1 MTNDLPC
8 DAPIA
13 LLRPSAG
20 AVCVATFTVLPLFL
34 VGALGIQLSEDI
46 GVPVSAL
53 GIASAAFF
61 GSGALA
67 SYFSGRVATAYGVRT
82 TMRASLVLV
91 VVVLLFLAVGVHSLA
106 GLVVILALG
115 GMGNALAQPS
125 VNLYLAERIDRN
137 RQGTAYGIKQSAIPV
152 AGMLAGLA
160 VPIIGLTVGWR
171 WAFALFTI
179 PAAVLAIYTP
189 NARLA
194 VRSSQAAGPALQLP
208 RKALM
213 VISTGSGLGMA
224 AGSSLSI
231 FLVPGA
237 VVAGWSPGQAG
248 FVFAGASI
256 VGVLGRLMSGVLA
269 DRRGQ
274 KHLQA
279 IALMLVAGAIGF
291 LALSFSHQWL
301 YAVGASIAFGFGWG
315 WPGLMI
321 YATVQLSPADP
332 AASTGLVQIGTSS
345 GAVIGPLIFGF
356 VVEHFSYR
364 VAWGVAG
371 LELLLGSAILL
382 MAAALT
388 RNTLS
393 PTLASN
399 R

>member
-1 MTNDLPC
+1 M
-8 DAPIA
+8 
-13 LLRPSAG
+13 LRPSAG
-20 AVCVATFTVLPLFL
+20 AVGVATFTVLPLFL
-34 VGALGIQLSEDI
+34 VGALGIQLSADI

-67 SYFSGRVATAYGVRT
+67 SYFAGRVATAYGVRT

-91 VVVLLFLAVGVHSLA
+91 IMVLLFLAVGVHSLA

-125 VNLYLAERIDRN
+125 VNLYLAERIDRH

-171 WAFALFTI
+171 WAFALFAL
-179 PAAVLAIYTP
+179 PAVLLAIYTP

-194 VRSSQAAGPALQLP
+194 VRSTQAAAPALRLP

-248 FVFAGASI
+248 VVFAGASI
-256 VGVLGRLMSGVLA
+256 VGVSGRLLSGVLA
-269 DRRGQ
+269 DRRDE

-291 LALSFSHQWL
+291 LALALSHQWL
-301 YAVGASIAFGFGWG
+301 YVVGASIAFGFGWG
-315 WPGLMI
+315 WTGLLI
-321 YATVQLSPADP
+321 HAVVQLSPADP
-332 AASTGLVQIGTSS
+332 AASTGLVQVGTSS

-356 VVEHFSYR
+356 IVEHFSYR
-364 VAWGVAG
+364 VAWGAAG

-382 MAAALT
+382 VAAALT
-388 RNTLS
+388 RSTLS
-393 PTLASN
+393 PTLAST